1 MMNINFKPALK
12 EALNNSKREA
22 IHHNGTTVFPP
33 HLLMSLMRDPAGKGF
48 KLIERLASGTSAYRL
63 QQELD
68 EYLFTASLD
77 VATPSVDQMIGA
89 DAIKMSST
97 AYRLVRLAVLEA
109 RMLKSEDIDVEH
121 LLLAIFHNNE
131 KSNADFLAP
140 FISAG
145 VTYNALYSALN
156 ENPARLGGAEAAYGA
171 GAGDD
176 VKSIVKHTACSAA
189 REFCSTTSPSDVA
202 RRSSPAKS
210 PLPQHV

>member
-121 LLLAIFHNNE
+121 LLSLIH
-131 KSNADFLAP
+131 
-140 FISAG
+140 I
-145 VTYNALYSALN
+145 
-156 ENPARLGGAEAAYGA
+156 
-171 GAGDD
+171 
-176 VKSIVKHTACSAA
+176 
-189 REFCSTTSPSDVA
+189 
-202 RRSSPAKS
+202 
-210 PLPQHV
+210 